1 MFHCN
6 ICDKF
11 YSSRQNLLGQQ
22 VVHIKMP
29 PREQFT
35 RDQRNFLAL
44 EYHKHKG
51 TKCFKDK
58 ILDAFQAKYPGVRR
72 PGTNIMRKIWKKQL
86 KNGTVNNCNSKSSP
100 GPTHSGR
107 PKTARTPPNIQSV
120 KAKCNRDAQKV
131 IGDANV
137 SPVSS
142 ARRNFLALTKSS
154 FSRIIKLD
162 IR

>member
-11 YSSRQNLLGQQ
+11 FSSKQNLRRCQ
-22 VVHIKMP
+22 VGHIKMP

-35 RDQRNFLAL
+35 REQRNFLAF
-44 EYHKHKG
+44 EYHKNKG
-51 TKCFKDK
+51 TKGFKDK
-58 ILDAFQAKYPGVRR
+58 ILDAFQAKFIGVRR
-72 PGTNIMRKIWKKQL
+72 PSKNMMRKIWQKQMQ
-86 KNGTVNNCNSKSSP
+86 NGTVNNCNSKSSP

-107 PKTARTPPNIQSV
+107 PKTARTPPNIQAV

-142 ARRNFLALTKSS
+142 SRRNFLALTKSS